1 MLVLTVLLT
10 LPMMSQEKIQPLV
23 NVTGEGIVKIVPDQ
37 VTINLT
43 VENSGKELIPV
54 KNENDTAVDAILK
67 QLKQM
72 GIQEKDI
79 QTQRVNLNKN
89 YDYNTKEYQFRASQS
104 ITVLLRDLSKYDA
117 LITDLLTKGLNRI
130 DGITFGSS
138 KMDDLLRQAR
148 VKAIENA
155 KEKATE
161 YAGALNQKI
170 GKAIQI
176 QEPGQNYNP
185 IPVYRAAKMESFDAG
200 GNQTLAVGELEIT
213 TSVIVAFELF

>member
-1 MLVLTVLLT
+1 MIVLAVLLT
-10 LPMMSQEKIQPLV
+10 FPMMSQEKIQPLV

-43 VENSGKELIPV
+43 VENTGKELIPV
-54 KNENDTAVDAILK
+54 KNENDTAVDAVLK

-104 ITVLLRDLSKYDA
+104 ITVLLRDLNKYDA
-117 LITDLLTKGLNRI
+117 LITELLTKGLNRI
-130 DGITFGSS
+130 DGINFGSS

-148 VKAIENA
+148 VKAIHNA

-185 IPVYRAAKMESFDAG
+185 VPVYRVAKMESFDAS